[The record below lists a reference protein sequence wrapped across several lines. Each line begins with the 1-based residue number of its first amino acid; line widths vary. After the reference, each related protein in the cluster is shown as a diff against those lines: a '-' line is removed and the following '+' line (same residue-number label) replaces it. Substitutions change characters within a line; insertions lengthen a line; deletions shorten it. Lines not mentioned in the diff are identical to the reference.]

1 MRGANSGI
9 TKKENGE
16 TSNDSC
22 VIEVKVPREE
32 LSAILTA
39 AGIDTHIDSAR
50 EVSSLS
56 SNKIKSD
63 ESNDDEKKIVR
74 EHCAFLRAKRL
85 IKLSQK
91 RLEAFELTH
100 LDDPSWHI
108 LLDLYVNEY
117 EGREV
122 SVSGA
127 CIGSL
132 APTTTALRHITHLT
146 ERGELERI
154 PDPYDL
160 RRVHLKLSE
169 GTQRR
174 LVDVLNSLG

>member
-1 MRGANSGI
+1 MSGANPSI
-9 TKKENGE
+9 TKKEAGE
-16 TSNDSC
+16 TSDNSC

-32 LSAILTA
+32 LSAILVA
-39 AGIDTHIDSAR
+39 AGINTHIDTAR
-50 EVSSLS
+50 EISSLS
-56 SNKIKSD
+56 SHKIASD
-63 ESNDDEKKIVR
+63 KSNDDENIVR

-91 RLEAFELTH
+91 RLEEFDLTH

-117 EGREV
+117 EGKEV

-132 APTTTALRHITHLT
+132 APTTTALRHITHMT
-146 ERGELERI
+146 ARGELERI
-154 PDPYDL
+154 PDPHDL
-160 RRVHLKLSE
+160 RRVHLKLSV

-174 LVDVLNSLG
+174 LVEVLNALG

>member
-1 MRGANSGI
+1 MSGANPSVS
-9 TKKENGE
+9 KKKADE
-16 TSNDSC
+16 TNNDTC

-39 AGIDTHIDSAR
+39 AGINTHIDSTR
-50 EVSSLS
+50 EISSLS
-56 SNKIKSD
+56 SHKVTSEVASDD
-63 ESNDDEKKIVR
+63 ESTVR

-132 APTTTALRHITHLT
+132 APTTTALRHITHMT
-146 ERGELERI
+146 ARGELERV
-154 PDPYDL
+154 PDPHDL

-169 GTQRR
+169 GTQKR

>member
-1 MRGANSGI
+1 MSGANSSVS
-9 TKKENGE
+9 NGE
-16 TSNDSC
+16 SKEKNNDIC

-32 LSAILTA
+32 LSSILTA
-39 AGIDTHIDSAR
+39 AGINTHIESAR

-56 SNKIKSD
+56 SHIVASDDAIDD
-63 ESNDDEKKIVR
+63 ESIVR

-91 RLEAFELTH
+91 RLEAFGLTY
-100 LDDPSWHI
+100 LDDPAWHI

-132 APTTTALRHITHLT
+132 APTTTALRHISHMTA
-146 ERGELERI
+146 RGELERI
-154 PDPYDL
+154 PDPHDL

-169 GTQRR
+169 STQRR